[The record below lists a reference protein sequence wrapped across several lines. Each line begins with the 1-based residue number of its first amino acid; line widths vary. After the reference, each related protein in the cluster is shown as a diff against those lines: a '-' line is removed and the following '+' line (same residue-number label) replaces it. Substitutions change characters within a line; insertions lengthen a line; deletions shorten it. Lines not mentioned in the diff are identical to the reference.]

1 MSWDQYST
9 TLTIN
14 AFYWKEKNLLQVKS
28 DLEDIERRLNKD
40 VGNLVNEQNRLY
52 TNIGSGD
59 WMLKQFGE

>member
-1 MSWDQYST
+1 MHFT
-9 TLTIN
+9 E
-14 AFYWKEKNLLQVKS
+14 KKKNLFQVKS

-59 WMLKQFGE
+59 